1 MKHPSRKITIALDAM
16 GGDNAPGSVINGANI
31 ALARC
36 PDVHFM
42 VFGNAKKISSIID
55 NLPALKAA
63 SNVIHTDSAITDDE
77 KPSIALRRGKDSSM
91 RLAINSV
98 HDGRAQAI
106 VSAGNTGALM
116 AMSKLVLRPINGIDR
131 PAIASIFPT
140 RKGRCVLLDLGANV
154 DCNSENL
161 VQFALMGDAFAKVLL
176 NIPSPTVGLLNVGAE
191 DNKGSEIVK
200 SAAEDIQEGDYN
212 INFYGYVEGHDI
224 AEGTVDVVV
233 TDGFTG
239 NVALKTAEG
248 TAKICVDTIKKSFRS
263 SPLAMIGGLL
273 AKSAMK
279 KAFKFLDPRMH
290 NGAMFL
296 GLNGISVKSHG
307 STDAIGFANAIFVAY
322 ELAKSDINKKIKEE
336 LSLNSDIDA
345 NSNLSE
351 EEEI

>member
-1 MKHPSRKITIALDAM
+1 MKNSAKKVTIALDVM
-16 GGDNAPGSVINGANI
+16 GGDNAPHCVLQGANDV
-31 ALARC
+31 LAKC
-36 PDVHFM
+36 SNLSFLLY
-42 VFGNAKKISSIID
+42 GNEKKI
-55 NLPALKAA
+55 LPILTELPNLKAV
-63 SNVIHTDSAITDDE
+63 STVFHTDNAISSDE
-77 KPSIALRRGKDSSM
+77 KPSIALRRGRDSSM
-91 RLAINSV
+91 RLAINAV
-98 HDGRAQAI
+98 KDGKADAI

-116 AMSKLVLRPINGIDR
+116 AMSKLVLRPIPGIDR

-176 NIPSPTVGLLNVGAE
+176 NIPSPRIGLLNVGSE

-200 SAAEDIQEGDYN
+200 SAAEELREGDYA
-212 INFYGYVEGHDI
+212 INFYGYVEGNDI

-248 TAKICVDTIKKSFRS
+248 TARICVDTIKKSFRS
-263 SPLAMIGGLL
+263 SPLAMLGGLL
-273 AKSAMK
+273 ARSAIK
-279 KAFKFLDPRMH
+279 RAFQYLDPRMH

-307 STDAIGFANAIFVAY
+307 GTDSIGFANALYITY
-322 ELAKSDINKKIKEE
+322 ELAANDINKQIKEE
-336 LSLNSDIDA
+336 LSLSDLASEISD
-345 NSNLSE
+345 E
-351 EEEI
+351 EEV